1 MSNLKEMARTVVFI
15 QENGFDTA
23 EDLHHAQRQLS
34 EKSQSVKAALDQTE
48 AALKAINEQIHYTG
62 QYYATKKVQQDFLK
76 TRFKKRFRE
85 EHKDEL
91 DKYTASISFFRK
103 HYEGRIP
110 SMKQLKAEKEKLLS
124 LQEEQKREL
133 AVFGKQ
139 EKVLQ
144 TASANVYAILHP
156 ETVQVRK
163 KQSRQQ
169 EL

>member
-1 MSNLKEMARTVVFI
+1 MARTVVFI

-23 EDLHHAQRQLS
+23 EDLHHAQNQLS
-34 EKSQSVKAALDQTE
+34 EKSQSVRASLDQTE
-48 AALKAINEQIHYTG
+48 AALKDINERIHYTG
-62 QYYATKKVQQDFLK
+62 QYYVTKKVQQDFLK
-76 TRFKKRFRE
+76 AKFKKKYRE

-91 DKYTASISFFRK
+91 DKYAASVSFFRER
-103 HYEGRIP
+103 YERQIP
-110 SMKQLKAEKEKLLS
+110 SIKQLKAEKEKLLA
-124 LQEEQKREL
+124 LQKEQKKEL
-133 AVFGKQ
+133 AALVKQ

>member
-1 MSNLKEMARTVVFI
+1 MNVGRRSSGKLRIK
-15 QENGFDTA
+15 
-23 EDLHHAQRQLS
+23 RQKQLRLLRS
-34 EKSQSVKAALDQTE
+34 SAGPPRP
-48 AALKAINEQIHYTG
+48 NEQIHYTG

-91 DKYTASISFFRK
+91 DKYAASISFFRK

-144 TASANVYAILHP
+144 TASC
-156 ETVQVRK
+156 
-163 KQSRQQ
+163 
-169 EL
+169 